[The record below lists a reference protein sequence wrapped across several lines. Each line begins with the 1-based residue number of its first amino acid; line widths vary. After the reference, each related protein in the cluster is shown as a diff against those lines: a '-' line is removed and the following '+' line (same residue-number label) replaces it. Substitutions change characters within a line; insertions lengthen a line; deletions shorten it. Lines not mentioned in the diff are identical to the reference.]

1 MLNSAKSDYKHCA
14 KCRNEKHRPCEA
26 TREEEINRMY
36 IVKGV
41 SPFNPKCDQH
51 LISSYSNTAMVKIK
65 VLRKKTNNPE
75 GKDTVGHVFLILVL

>member
-41 SPFNPKCDQH
+41 SPFNPKRDQH
-51 LISSYSNTAMVKIK
+51 SISSYSNTAMAKIK

>member
-1 MLNSAKSDYKHCA
+1 MFTKCMPGTSESVNCDQQMLNSAKSDYKHCA

-41 SPFNPKCDQH
+41 SPFNPKCD
-51 LISSYSNTAMVKIK
+51 
-65 VLRKKTNNPE
+65 
-75 GKDTVGHVFLILVL
+75 